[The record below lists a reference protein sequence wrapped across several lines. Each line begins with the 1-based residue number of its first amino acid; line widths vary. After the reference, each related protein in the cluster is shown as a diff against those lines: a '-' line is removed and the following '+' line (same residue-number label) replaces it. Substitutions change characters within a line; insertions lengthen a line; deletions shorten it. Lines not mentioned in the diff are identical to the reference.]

1 MDGKTLGPTFE
12 EIVLP
17 HLDCAYNLAR
27 WLSRNED
34 DAQDVVQEAYLRA
47 FRYFPTFHG
56 EGAGAKGWL
65 LKIVRNTFYSWLDAG
80 RHTQKWVELD
90 EETLPQT
97 SRVPEAERFLL
108 QSDTAVLVRRAME
121 GLPPNYREVLVLR
134 ELEGMSYKEIAQI
147 TGLPQGT
154 VMSSL
159 SRGRG
164 RLREALASLA
174 TSLA

>member
-1 MDGKTLGPTFE
+1 M
-12 EIVLP
+12 
-17 HLDCAYNLAR
+17 
-27 WLSRNED
+27 
-34 DAQDVVQEAYLRA
+34 
-47 FRYFPTFHG
+47 
-56 EGAGAKGWL
+56 
-65 LKIVRNTFYSWLDAG
+65 
-80 RHTQKWVELD
+80 QKWVELD

-97 SRVPEAERFLL
+97 SRLPDPERFLL
-108 QSDTAVLVRRAME
+108 QNDTAVLVRRAME
-121 GLPPNYREVLVLR
+121 GLPPNFREVLVLR

-164 RLREALASLA
+164 RLREALASVA

>member
-1 MDGKTLGPTFE
+1 MDGNSLRSAFE
-12 EIVLP
+12 EMVVP

-27 WLSRNED
+27 WLTRNED

-56 EGAGAKGWL
+56 DATGAKGWL
-65 LKIVRNTFYSWLDAG
+65 LKIVRNTFYTWLDAG

-90 EETLPQT
+90 EQALPPD
-97 SRVPEAERFLL
+97 SRVADPERFLL
-108 QSDTAVLVRRAME
+108 QSDISALVRRALE
-121 GLPPNYREVLVLR
+121 GLPANFREVLVLR

-164 RLREALASLA
+164 RLREALASVA
-174 TSLA
+174 TSIV

>member
-1 MDGKTLGPTFE
+1 MDGNTLAPTFE

-27 WLSRNED
+27 WLTRNED

-56 EGAGAKGWL
+56 SGAGAKGWL
-65 LKIVRNTFYSWLDAG
+65 LKIVRNTFYTWLEAG
-80 RHTQKWVELD
+80 RQMQKWVELD

-97 SRVPEAERFLL
+97 SRLPDPERFLL
-108 QSDTAVLVRRAME
+108 QNDTAVLVRRAME
-121 GLPPNYREVLVLR
+121 GLPPNFREVLVLR

-147 TGLPQGT
+147 TGLPQET

-164 RLREALASLA
+164 RLREALASVA

>member
-1 MDGKTLGPTFE
+1 MVGSTIRPTFE
-12 EIVLP
+12 EVVLP

-27 WLSRNED
+27 WLTRNED

-56 EGAGAKGWL
+56 GVAAAKGWL
-65 LKIVRNTFYSWLDAG
+65 LKIVRNTFYTWLDAG
-80 RHTQKWVELD
+80 RHVQKWVELD
-90 EETLPQT
+90 EETLPPS
-97 SRVPEAERFLL
+97 SRLPDAERFLL
-108 QSDTAVLVRRAME
+108 QGDVAMTVRRALE
-121 GLPPNYREVLVLR
+121 GLPPNFREVVVLR

-164 RLREALASLA
+164 RLREALASVAPLIA
-174 TSLA
+174 